1 MPLFPRGMGN
11 KSGGIFNALVPT
23 WDGGTNEEAPLMPLF
38 PRGMGEQ
45 MRRHL

>member
-1 MPLFPRGMGN
+1 MLQWMLGRFDLKKN
-11 KSGGIFNALVPT
+11 VFKVKLSKNQI
-23 WDGGTNEEAPLMPLF
+23 EEAPLMPLF